1 MGKKAKAKREREI
14 SRTPANRPA
23 PLRAAPNWPLFVLGV
38 IGILLTSYLTW
49 THWTGDLVKGC
60 KVGSSCDIV
69 LSSQW
74 STLMGIPTSAWGLLA
89 YASLAAIAFI
99 KRADLHWWAAWC
111 IALFGV
117 LYSVYLTTV
126 SLTMIHAACPYCL
139 TSLVLMTSVFALTI
153 YQRPSTLV
161 NFNWGRWLGKT
172 VPVAAAIILLLHLN
186 YTGILGDA
194 PQAEDAQTKA
204 LAIHLAKSGAKMYG
218 AFWCPHCKQQKLY
231 FGASAG
237 RLPYVECSPDGQ
249 NAPQSKEC
257 ADAGIQSYPTWVING
272 KHIEEVMTPKQLADA
287 TGFQWPTSSASN

>member
-1 MGKKAKAKREREI
+1 
-14 SRTPANRPA
+14 
-23 PLRAAPNWPLFVLGV
+23 
-38 IGILLTSYLTW
+38 
-49 THWTGDLVKGC
+49 
-60 KVGSSCDIV
+60 
-69 LSSQW
+69 
-74 STLMGIPTSAWGLLA
+74 MGIPTSAWGLLA
-89 YASLAAIAFI
+89 YASLAAIVFI

-153 YQRPSTLV
+153 YQRPSTFV

-186 YTGILGDA
+186 YTGTLGEA

-249 NAPQSKEC
+249 NSPQSKEC
-257 ADAGIQSYPTWVING
+257 AAAGIQSYPTWVINS

-287 TGFQWPTSSASN
+287 TGFQWPATSASN